1 MKENLDS
8 KVSFKN
14 GEFEVSVF
22 EKEQAKAEFGKPYSN
37 LQEEK
42 RRITLDQDAKDKRE
56 LAHENLKEMLKHHE
70 DAVKNI
76 KAEIAALEKD
86 MKQDEGDIRNESDAN
101 MVKDGEY
108 VGKPPETKMEGDAI
122 RGYPR
127 KPIMAEMVKD
137 GEYVGKAPK
146 TKVEGD
152 AVRGYP
158 RKPIVAEM
166 VKDGEYVGKAPKTKV
181 EGDAVRGYPR
191 KPMMAEM
198 VKDGEYV
205 GKAPKTKV
213 EGDAVRGYPRKP
225 VIAEMTDKQK
235 SALDKNKDG
244 KITKEDFQ
252 MLRKDKKKSDG
263 KDEEKIKP
271 KASYAEMLS
280 DIAAERFG
288 KKKEAN

>member
-1 MKENLDS
+1 M
-8 KVSFKN
+8 
-14 GEFEVSVF
+14 
-22 EKEQAKAEFGKPYSN
+22 
-37 LQEEK
+37 
-42 RRITLDQDAKDKRE
+42 
-56 LAHENLKEMLKHHE
+56 
-70 DAVKNI
+70 
-76 KAEIAALEKD
+76 
-86 MKQDEGDIRNESDAN
+86 
-101 MVKDGEY
+101 
-108 VGKPPETKMEGDAI
+108 
-122 RGYPR
+122 
-127 KPIMAEMVKD
+127 
-137 GEYVGKAPK
+137 
-146 TKVEGD
+146 
-152 AVRGYP
+152 
-158 RKPIVAEM
+158 
-166 VKDGEYVGKAPKTKV
+166 
-181 EGDAVRGYPR
+181 RGYPR

>member
-158 RKPIVAEM
+158 RKP
-166 VKDGEYVGKAPKTKV
+166 
-181 EGDAVRGYPR
+181 
-191 KPMMAEM
+191 MMAEM

-213 EGDAVRGYPRKP
+213 EGDALRGYPRKP